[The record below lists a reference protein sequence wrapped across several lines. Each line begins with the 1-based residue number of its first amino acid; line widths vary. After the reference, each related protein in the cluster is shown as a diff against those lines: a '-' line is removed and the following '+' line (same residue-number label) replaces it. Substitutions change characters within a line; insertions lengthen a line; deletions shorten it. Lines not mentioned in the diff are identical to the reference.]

1 MYTILPLVLLLKSEI
16 VFLNFSLQRQS
27 VGPGEGGGGSGDTL
41 IVKELVTSDRNHESG
56 RIPPAKIFQADNIQI
71 EETVGRP

>member
-1 MYTILPLVLLLKSEI
+1 MYTILPLGFASEI
-16 VFLNFSLQRQS
+16 GNCLQRQS
-27 VGPGEGGGGSGDTL
+27 VGPGGSGDTL

-56 RIPPAKIFQADNIQI
+56 RITLVKMFQADNIQL